1 MRKIGWRP
9 FLDSPKNRPE
19 FVMNYGERTSHEA
32 FWYGLVEA
40 KEGITDDEAKISVN
54 LGAITLKHFVIC
66 GRLYL
71 G

>member
-1 MRKIGWRP
+1 
-9 FLDSPKNRPE
+9 
-19 FVMNYGERTSHEA
+19 MNYGERTSHEA